1 MARICFLNPFG
12 TDIYDELISSTLRPA
27 LHGSTEVEIRHLANA
42 PRNIDYY
49 APKHLAETE
58 IMMAAVEA
66 ERDGFDA
73 FVIGCCYD
81 PALTQCRE
89 LVDIPVIA
97 PLEAS
102 VLLARLFGHSFAVVT
117 DHRKAVPEL
126 RDRVRLYGLEAN
138 CRAVDAIDWFITDM
152 VLDPLTVAKDTYVK
166 VQEVMRTTGAET
178 VVIGC
183 TIVSACYE
191 LAALQGDAD
200 LAALSVVNPN
210 VMAVKLAEMFADL
223 NATGQYRISR
233 TGFYQQHVTHDRD
246 EAAEIMTLLSGRS
259 AMGQGTEP

>member
-12 TDIYDELISSTLRPA
+12 TDSYDELIDSTLRPA
-27 LHGSTEVEIRHLANA
+27 LRGSSEVEIRHLSHGPA
-42 PRNIDYY
+42 NIDYY
-49 APKHLAETE
+49 APKHLAETD
-58 IMMAAVEA
+58 IMTAAIEA

-89 LVDIPVIA
+89 LVDIPVIG

-102 VLLARLFGHSFAVVT
+102 ASLARLFGHSFAVVT

-126 RDRVRLYGLEAN
+126 HDRIRLYGLEST
-138 CRAVDAIDWFITDM
+138 CRGVDAIDWYITEM
-152 VLDPLTVAKDTYVK
+152 VLDPIAVAKDTQVK
-166 VQEVMRTTGAET
+166 LEGVMRTTGAET
-178 VVIGC
+178 IVVGC
-183 TIVSACYE
+183 TIVAACYE
-191 LAALQGDAD
+191 LAVLRGDAD
-200 LAALSVVNPN
+200 LAALSVINPN

-233 TGFYQQHVTHDRD
+233 SGYYQQHTQHDVA
-246 EAAEIMTLLSGRS
+246 EAGEILELLTAQPATRTMS
-259 AMGQGTEP
+259 

>member
-12 TDIYDELISSTLRPA
+12 TDSYDELIASTLRPA
-27 LHGSTEVEIRHLANA
+27 LHSATEVEIRHLSHA

-49 APKHLAETE
+49 APKHLVETE

-66 ERDGFDA
+66 ERDRFDA
-73 FVIGCCYD
+73 LVIGCCYD

-89 LVDIPVIA
+89 LVDIPVIG

-102 VLLARLFGHSFAVVT
+102 VSLSRLFGHSFAVVT

-126 RDRVRLYGLEAN
+126 RDRVRVYGLESN
-138 CRAVDAIDWFITDM
+138 CRAVDAIDWFVTDM
-152 VLDPLTVAKDTYVK
+152 VLDPMTVAKDTYVK
-166 VQEVMRTTGAET
+166 VQDVMHTSGAET

-191 LAALQGDAD
+191 LAVLRGDAE

-223 NATGQYRISR
+223 NATKQYRISR
-233 TGFYQQHVTHDRD
+233 AGYYQQHTAHDAV
-246 EAAEIMTLLSGRS
+246 EATEILGLLTARS
-259 AMGQGTEP
+259 ATRSTDAP